1 MTIDMDHLKT
11 VWQEDVQ
18 NAPDPAFIDALV
30 KQTRRRNRMT
40 WFTVGLEL
48 LMLSGLLAILVYLII
63 TADDWR
69 VGSLWSLCAL
79 VLIGV
84 QIWMLRAR
92 NGLWRVSA
100 IQPIQHAR
108 FCAAQAELN
117 LRFAKFSRIAA
128 PVGLIAGYAAMSFHG
143 GAVVT
148 DILRLGITALAVVAC
163 LISCH
168 FWIGRRQAELG
179 AARAIERE
187 LG

>member
-1 MTIDMDHLKT
+1 MTIDMDDLKT

-18 NAPDPAFIDALV
+18 NAPHPTSIDALV

-40 WFTVGLEL
+40 FFTVGLEL
-48 LMLSGLLAILVYLII
+48 LMLSGLLAILGYLII
-63 TADDWR
+63 TADDWL
-69 VGSLWSLCAL
+69 VGSIWSLCAL
-79 VLIGV
+79 ALIGV

-92 NGLWRVSA
+92 NGLWRISA

-108 FCAAQAELN
+108 FCVAQVELN
-117 LRFAKFSRIAA
+117 MRFAKFSRVAA

-148 DILRLGITALAVVAC
+148 DPLRLGIIALAIAAC
-163 LISCH
+163 LLLCH
-168 FWIGRRQAELG
+168 FWIGRQQIKLDAAE
-179 AARAIERE
+179 AIERE